1 MFDMLK
7 CAGLLL
13 EGVAVYIM
21 PIMQTS
27 SELMGGGGGG
37 AILCVL
43 DCHAQQAAADL

>member
-27 SELMGGGGGG
+27 SKLRGGGE

-43 DCHAQQAAADL
+43 NCRAQQAAADL